1 MNNLL
6 IKQPYIHK
14 ELHAPDAVAQID
26 HVAFDR
32 PAKRATFIVGVYP
45 TPEKALIGADRLDA
59 LTLIFESEAYDNLI
73 AEHPDIFTAIV
84 SNVSALA
91 VAQCPEI
98 LEEN

>member
-1 MNNLL
+1 MR
-6 IKQPYIHK
+6 IIQPYIYK

-45 TPEKALIGADRLDA
+45 TPEKAAIGTDRLDA
-59 LTLIFESEAYDNLI
+59 LVLTYEGKAYDNLI
-73 AEHPDIFTAIV
+73 AGHPEIFTAIV

-91 VAQCPEI
+91 VAQYPEI
-98 LEEN
+98 LKEN